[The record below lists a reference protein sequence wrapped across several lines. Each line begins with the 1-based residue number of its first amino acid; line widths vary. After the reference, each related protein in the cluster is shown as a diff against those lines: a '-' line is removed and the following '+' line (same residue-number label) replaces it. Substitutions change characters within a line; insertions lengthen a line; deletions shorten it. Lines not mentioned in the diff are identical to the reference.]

1 MTKSSASSHY
11 GGGKKKAADFYFQ
24 KNKDQSASKP
34 IEKRKSDIMTRE
46 VSPYKKKSLERKNTY
61 SKKEEA
67 QAFTYD
73 RPTKSATN
81 R

>member
-1 MTKSSASSHY
+1 
-11 GGGKKKAADFYFQ
+11 
-24 KNKDQSASKP
+24 
-34 IEKRKSDIMTRE
+34 MTRE

-67 QAFTYD
+67 NAFTYD

-81 R
+81 RGIANGMQNQV

>member
-1 MTKSSASSHY
+1 
-11 GGGKKKAADFYFQ
+11 
-24 KNKDQSASKP
+24 
-34 IEKRKSDIMTRE
+34 MTRE